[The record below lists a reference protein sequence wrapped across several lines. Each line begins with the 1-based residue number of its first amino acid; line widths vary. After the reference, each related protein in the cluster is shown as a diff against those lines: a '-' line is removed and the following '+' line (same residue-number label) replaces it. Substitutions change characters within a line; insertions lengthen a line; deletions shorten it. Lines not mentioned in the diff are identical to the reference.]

1 MVYACHNCRTRGTD
15 KCLVCKKID
24 QDDYRIAH
32 APHGAE
38 DVAAVMPPSVM
49 QPAHAVACVKVRSA
63 SDKTNEALLR
73 LVHEFAQTPLP
84 VVIALHG
91 LLNRK
96 TLVDVAAEQGMTK
109 QAMNGALRRAEK
121 RVKWLGRFRATLRRP
136 STGL

>member
-1 MVYACHNCRTRGTD
+1 MVYACHNCRNQGTD
-15 KCLVCKKID
+15 KCLVCKKLEW
-24 QDDYRIAH
+24 DDYRIAH
-32 APHGAE
+32 EPHGAE
-38 DVAAVMPPSVM
+38 DVAAVTPPSVM
-49 QPAHAVACVKVRSA
+49 QPAHAVACVKVRSG
-63 SDKTNEALLR
+63 SDETNEALLR

-109 QAMNGALRRAEK
+109 QAVNGALRRAEK
-121 RVKWLGRFRATLRRP
+121 RVKWLGRFRAALRRP